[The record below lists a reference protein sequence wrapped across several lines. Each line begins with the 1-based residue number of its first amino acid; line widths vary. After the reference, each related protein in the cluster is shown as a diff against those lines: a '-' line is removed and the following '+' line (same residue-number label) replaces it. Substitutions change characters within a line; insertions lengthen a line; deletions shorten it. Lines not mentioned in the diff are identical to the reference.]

1 MEILIKFSQVP
12 PKMRFCNVKSGSALS
27 VTVCHWHRW
36 SKDYLLWIN
45 HFRTTERWN
54 EIISCGWHSPP
65 QYFGGSA
72 PVHAWCIYTT
82 PSRNH
87 VMISRV
93 QTQQVKCGINPIRG
107 ALRGADLYVS
117 WLSAAAPPP
126 LTHPLTFLSLV
137 IRTTRWIY
145 SNDDYAPFC
154 PARKQTL
161 SILRENGGLL
171 ISVASSMAVSV
182 CILLMGLRFFFLSQ
196 KALMTFPL
204 SVTRFS

>member
-1 MEILIKFSQVP
+1 MEILIKFSQLP

-93 QTQQVKCGINPIRG
+93 QTQQVKCGINPIR
-107 ALRGADLYVS
+107 ALWGG
-117 WLSAAAPPP
+117 
-126 LTHPLTFLSLV
+126 LTFMFPDCLPLPHLLWL
-137 IRTTRWIY
+137 IRWPF
-145 SNDDYAPFC
+145 SPSWYARHVEFILMMIMRHFARHVNKLCPFYEKMEAC
-154 PARKQTL
+154 W
-161 SILRENGGLL
+161 
-171 ISVASSMAVSV
+171 
-182 CILLMGLRFFFLSQ
+182 
-196 KALMTFPL
+196 
-204 SVTRFS
+204 